1 MLNVLSAWPKV
12 SGSLIASERNAVG
25 RRDCESTRLEA
36 PRENQRELHAMLA
49 DEADRQKRSGDES
62 LRKTFIIA
70 GISGPFD

>member
-1 MLNVLSAWPKV
+1 MLNVWSAWPKV

-25 RRDCESTRLEA
+25 RRDRESAHLEE
-36 PRENQRELHAMLA
+36 PRENQRALQAIA
-49 DEADRQKRSGDES
+49 DEADRQKRSGDKS